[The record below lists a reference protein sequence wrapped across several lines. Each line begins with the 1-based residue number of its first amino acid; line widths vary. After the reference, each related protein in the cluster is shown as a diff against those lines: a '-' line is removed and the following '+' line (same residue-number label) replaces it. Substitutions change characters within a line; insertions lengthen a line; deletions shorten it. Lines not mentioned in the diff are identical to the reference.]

1 MGGTIILWD
10 VIQQCYLAQFRSH
23 LARYRGIWFGN
34 KKRSPRTNGQP
45 GIKVL
50 ENVKP
55 GKRDVELL
63 NRREI
68 EARRGVT
75 AQIRKDSGGCSC
87 RSSDG
92 EKQ

>member
-1 MGGTIILWD
+1 MLPCPI
-10 VIQQCYLAQFRSH
+10 RSH
-23 LARYRGIWFGN
+23 FARDRGIPVWKQEEEF
-34 KKRSPRTNGQP
+34 PYNGQP

-75 AQIRKDSGGCSC
+75 AQIRKDSGGYSC

-92 EKQ
+92 EKK